1 MDNSVFG
8 QLRVFQAIAR
18 QGSISAGA
26 RMLGITAPSASQ
38 TLKQLE
44 ARIGVPL
51 FQRTTRQIQ
60 LTEAGTKLL
69 RGMGSALETLE
80 QAVEITRTC
89 GNSPAGLV
97 RVTMSRFAYSLIFRP
112 LFARFC
118 KAYPQ
123 IQLELSI
130 FDGTINIVE
139 QGFDLGIR
147 FGNTLEEGM
156 VASQLLPPLREGLYV
171 SQGYIE
177 AHGHPQVPEDLPR
190 HQLIGYR
197 FITSNRIL
205 PLILNDKGEDLTIE
219 MPFQLMSN
227 DIDVM
232 ADAVRDGMGIGR
244 IFEPVMA
251 QRHDREQY
259 IPVLE
264 SWWKTY
270 PGVYLYYMQ
279 RSQKASRL
287 QVLIDFLREQLNA

>member
-26 RMLGITAPSASQ
+26 RLLGIATPSASQ

-44 ARIGVPL
+44 TRIGVPL

-60 LTEAGTKLL
+60 LTEAGAKLL
-69 RGMGSALETLE
+69 KGMGSALETLE
-80 QAVEITRTC
+80 HAVEITRSC

-97 RVTMSRFAYSLIFRP
+97 RVTMSRFAYALIFKP

-123 IQLELSI
+123 IQLEISVY
-130 FDGTINIVE
+130 DGTINIVE

-156 VASQLLPPLREGLYV
+156 VAQQLLPPLREGLYV
-171 SQGYIE
+171 SEGYVA
-177 AHGHPQVPEDLPR
+177 AHGQPQVPEDLPR

-197 FITSNRIL
+197 FITSNRVL
-205 PLILNDKGEDLTIE
+205 PLILMQDNQELTVE
-219 MPFQLMSN
+219 MPFQVMSN

-232 ADAVRDGMGIGR
+232 ADAIREDMGIGR

-251 QRHDREQY
+251 LRPDRDQY

-264 SWWKTY
+264 PWWKTY

-279 RSQKASRL
+279 HSQKASRL
-287 QVLIDFLREQLNA
+287 QVLIDFLREQLKA